1 MDQEDLSMKLSR
13 NFPLNGM
20 RVFEAA
26 ARHLSFTKAG
36 EELGMTQTAVSYQIK
51 LLEEMLGEQL
61 FLRRPRQ
68 VTLTEA
74 GASLAPKVAE
84 AFGLLQEAVAN
95 MRETA
100 QVTLTIHCTAT
111 FAQQWLVR
119 RIGDFQIRHPNI
131 AVRLEASSALI
142 DFNSTEADIAI
153 RTGDGKWPGL
163 YSQFLLYGGFTPM
176 LSPALAQSVGGL
188 HRPEDLLKLR
198 IIDPSDPWWRIW
210 FTAAGVADPD
220 LDSRPRSRLGAQ
232 TFEANAAMAGQ
243 GVGILTPKFYRDEIA
258 MGRLFQP
265 FDIMGRDGHD
275 YWLAYPETK
284 RKLPKIKAFH
294 AWIMETLATD
304 GLT

>member
-1 MDQEDLSMKLSR
+1 MDQEGLSMKLSR

-26 ARHLSFTKAG
+26 ARHLSFTRAG

-111 FAQQWLVR
+111 FAQQWLAR

-142 DFNSTEADIAI
+142 DFNSAEADIAI

-163 YSQFLLYGGFTPM
+163 YSQFLIYSGFTPM

-275 YWLAYPETK
+275 YWLAYPEAK
-284 RKLPKIKAFH
+284 RKLPKIRAFH
-294 AWIMETLATD
+294 AWIVETLATD

>member
-1 MDQEDLSMKLSR
+1 MKLSR

-51 LLEEMLGEQL
+51 LLEEILGEQL

-74 GASLAPKVAE
+74 GAGLAPRVAE
-84 AFGLLQEAVAN
+84 AFGLLQEAVASL
-95 MRETA
+95 RETA
-100 QVTLTIHCTAT
+100 QVTLTIHSTAT
-111 FAQQWLVR
+111 FAQQWLAR

-153 RTGDGKWPGL
+153 RTGSGKWPGL
-163 YSQFLLYGGFTPM
+163 HCQFLLRGNFTPM
-176 LSPALAQSVGGL
+176 LSPWLAQSIGGV
-188 HRPEDLLKLR
+188 HHPEDLLKLR

-210 FTAAGVADPD
+210 FKTAGVDDPD

-232 TFEANAAMAGQ
+232 AFEANAVMADQ
-243 GVGILTPKFYRDEIA
+243 GVGILTPAFYRDEIA

-265 FDIMGRDGHD
+265 FEIMGHDGHD
-275 YWLAYPETK
+275 YWLAYPESK

-294 AWIMETLATD
+294 AWALETLATD
-304 GLT
+304 GLS